1 MPIEP
6 VLWHFISVLRLQF
19 IDLIGMGSYGM
30 CFKVEHTP
38 TKKIYAMKVM
48 EKFMYKKKGIVNYAN
63 QERAILEQMDF
74 PFIIKLRWAFQ
85 TKSYLCLVFD
95 YYKNKDL

>member
-1 MPIEP
+1 
-6 VLWHFISVLRLQF
+6 
-19 IDLIGMGSYGM
+19 
-30 CFKVEHTP
+30 
-38 TKKIYAMKVM
+38 
-48 EKFMYKKKGIVNYAN
+48 MYKRKGIVHYAN
-63 QERAILEQMDF
+63 TERAILEQMDF